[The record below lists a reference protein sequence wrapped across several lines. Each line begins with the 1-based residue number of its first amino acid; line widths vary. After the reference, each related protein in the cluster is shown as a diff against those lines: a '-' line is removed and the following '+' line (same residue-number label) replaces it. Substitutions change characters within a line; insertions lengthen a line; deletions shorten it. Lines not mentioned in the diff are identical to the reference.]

1 MIDFLFF
8 LLYRWLLVP
17 LVLNLLKLLQPWLP
31 AKIKLMLEERSSPQR
46 PAIWARPIWI
56 HAASGEIEYAKP
68 VLRALKAQ
76 YPEIPLV
83 VTYFSPSAL
92 RLLQG
97 FKEVDFIL
105 PVPWDQVAKVRQF
118 LDYCN
123 PVAVL
128 FSRTDVWPEL
138 AFQLNQREI
147 PTLLFSATLST
158 QSGRARGF
166 GKFLA
171 RFAFNRLTEIYC
183 VNEEDRRTFLE
194 LGVRTPVRVLGDT
207 RFDQV
212 LFRLANPKKLKIEL
226 KPKSA
231 KVLIAGSTWPQDEKV
246 LLPCLPA
253 WIASGG
259 AVVLAPHETD
269 ETHLLQIE
277 NSLRKLELK
286 SFRYSLSETPIPGAI
301 MIIDQIGILPEVYSW
316 GSVAFVGG
324 SFKDRVHSVMEPLAA
339 GLPVL
344 VGPYHQNNRE
354 ALHFNLQ
361 FLHEKLTIVTVTRDS
376 EDITIALTKLFA
388 QDMDQER
395 TRHHIC
401 QAIINQTGASD
412 KISKW
417 PPLILSLQK
426 LQPKPRPFISH

>member
-1 MIDFLFF
+1 MIDWIFF
-8 LLYRWLLVP
+8 IIYRYLLVP
-17 LVLNLLKLLQPWLP
+17 LLLFFLKLLNPVLP
-31 AKIKLMLEERSSPQR
+31 AKLKYMLDERSTPQR

-56 HAASGEIEYAKP
+56 HASSGEIEYAKP
-68 VLRALKAQ
+68 VLRALKTQ

-97 FKEVDFIL
+97 FKEMDFVL
-105 PVPWDQVAKVRQF
+105 PVPWDQASKVRQF

-138 AFQLNQREI
+138 AYQLQQREI

-158 QSGRARGF
+158 QSGRARGL

-171 RFAFNRLTEIYC
+171 RFAFNRLTEIHC
-183 VNEEDRRTFLE
+183 VNAEDQRLFQE
-194 LGVRTPVRVLGDT
+194 LGVGSPVKIQGDT

-212 LFRLANPKKLKIEL
+212 LFRLANPKKLKTEL
-226 KPKSA
+226 RPRANKIL
-231 KVLIAGSTWPQDEKV
+231 VAGSTWPQDEKE
-246 LLPCLPA
+246 LLPCLKP
-253 WIASGG
+253 WIESGG
-259 AVVLAPHETD
+259 AVILAPHEVD
-269 ETHLLQIE
+269 ENHLAEIESRLRRQGLQ
-277 NSLRKLELK
+277 
-286 SFRYSLSETPIPGAI
+286 SFRYSMSETAVDGAVLI
-301 MIIDQIGILPEVYSW
+301 VDQIGILPEIYAW

-344 VGPYHQNNRE
+344 VGPHHQNNRE

-361 FLHEKLTIVTVTRDS
+361 FLIGKATMVTVVNDS
-376 EDITIALTKLFA
+376 EDIK
-388 QDMDQER
+388 
-395 TRHHIC
+395 
-401 QAIINQTGASD
+401 
-412 KISKW
+412 
-417 PPLILSLQK
+417 LSLQQLFPADSNSPHYRQK
-426 LQPKPRPFISH
+426 IQQAVNSQTGVSEKIVTWSPLIRAVQRLQPKS